1 MKHPYQQV
9 AITKSGH
16 LAATCTNHVYVFDQ
30 TLGARVGQWTDPIDR
45 QLALKAKVAAEG
57 KTTKVAEPGDNAP
70 VAYDIVRILDT
81 TATQL
86 LTATDLD
93 KAVELFNFK
102 ENELDLI
109 RRQPCPKRPSAGAF
123 VTDNEVVVAD
133 KFGDVYVVDSGK
145 EIADPKKMEP
155 VLGHVLLLN
164 LVVMAEHDGKKYI
177 ITGDRDE
184 HVRVLHYPQL
194 FVIKHW
200 LFGHSEFVAALHIPQ
215 LDPELLFSAG
225 GDDYVC
231 VWKWYDN
238 ELVTKID
245 VALQIKPYLGEA
257 HLPAERF
264 RTPELV
270 PEMVVTRLQLYQQQL
285 FVLVEQTPVV
295 LVYNFDGSFSH
306 KIEALALIT
315 DFAVDPT
322 TGTVYAAVDTDDDA
336 PLIEGFTA
344 TGDKVTVPEFSHDV
358 DIELRLDV
366 YPLYPQ
372 KVLRKHGEY

>member
-9 AITKSGH
+9 AIAGDGY
-16 LAATCTNHVYVFDQ
+16 LVATCTNAIYMFNLS
-30 TLGARVGQWTDPIDR
+30 LGDRVGHWTDPVDR
-45 QLALKAKVAAEG
+45 QSALKAKVAAEG
-57 KTTKVAEPGDNAP
+57 KTEKVAEPGDNAP

-81 TATQL
+81 SASQL

-93 KAVELFNFK
+93 KAVELFNFDG
-102 ENELDLI
+102 EQGLELI

-133 KFGDVYVVDSGK
+133 KFGDVYVVDKSK
-145 EIADPKKMEP
+145 TDVVDPKLMEP
-155 VLGHVLLLN
+155 LLGHVLLLN
-164 LVVMAEHDGKKYI
+164 LVVMAEHDGKQYI

-200 LFGHSEFVAALHIPQ
+200 LFGHTQFIASLHIPS
-215 LDPELLFSAG
+215 LDPLLLFSGG

-231 VWKWYDN
+231 VWKWFDDQ
-238 ELVTKID
+238 LVAKID
-245 VALQIKPYLGEA
+245 VRQHIESYLGDA

-270 PEMVVTRLQLYQQQL
+270 PEMVVTRLHLWQSQL

-295 LVYNFDGSFSH
+295 LVYSFDGTFSH
-306 KIEALALIT
+306 KIEASAPIT
-315 DFAVDPT
+315 DFCVDPKS
-322 TGTVYAAVDTDDDA
+322 GTVYVALDSDTQLVEGYTAEGKSVDI
-336 PLIEGFTA
+336 PQFT
-344 TGDKVTVPEFSHDV
+344 HDV
-358 DIELRLDV
+358 DIDLRLEV
-366 YPLYPQ
+366 FPLYPQ